1 MGILNQKSKL
11 ELTTKLSTEASV
23 DLPFYQR
30 ERIRDHKMNQ
40 IPVHDTEGFS
50 ENDTDDHSEES
61 ETDESER
68 DEIKARFDK
77 RLKILKRACS
87 VLPQLRGAND
97 LASHNQLIR
106 LGFTSFMIV
115 FGPGLRGRGHR
126 SAPGPASNCLLIK
139 PKKNSR
145 FGSRSDRE

>member
-23 DLPFYQR
+23 NPPFHKR

-77 RLKILKRACS
+77 RLNILKRACS

-106 LGFTSFMIV
+106 LGFKSFN
-115 FGPGLRGRGHR
+115 FK
-126 SAPGPASNCLLIK
+126 A
-139 PKKNSR
+139 
-145 FGSRSDRE
+145 SRSSSDQVFEDEDIEVRQGLLRTVC